1 MRALRTLGAALTV
14 CAAAWLTAAAPAA
27 ADGKDGTDGKSG
39 TEAPTE
45 AGTGFRTATE
55 IEPGQRATATASTGD
70 YLYWVFPA
78 AAGQVPKVE
87 AELKLPDVS
96 SRHGS
101 ATWQLDV
108 YDGLRRHQPCASGT
122 PTRRAAQR
130 DQTVTVSCTLRQVRS
145 WSERWANDPLQG
157 AYYVRLTVVDLP
169 AQDLGLPI
177 DAEVEA
183 SVRDAGGAHADGGD
197 VTPLNPVLRAGTAPG
212 TAPGTDA
219 EPPDD
224 DTASDSADDKGGK
237 VPHAVAEPEDGWG
250 SGWWSD
256 RWVWTVIGA
265 ALAALAG
272 VGGYTLTRGPRAPG
286 RPPIGPGSDI

>member
-1 MRALRTLGAALTV
+1 MRALRTVGAALTL
-14 CAAAWLTAAAPAA
+14 CAAAWLTAAVPAA
-27 ADGKDGTDGKSG
+27 ADGADSAADTKDG
-39 TEAPTE
+39 APTE
-45 AGTGFRTATE
+45 AGTNFRTATE
-55 IEPGQRATATASTGD
+55 IKPGQKATAAASTGD

-78 AAGQVPKVE
+78 AAGQIPKVE
-87 AELKLPDVS
+87 AELKLPDAA

-122 PTRRAAQR
+122 PARRAAQQ
-130 DQTVTVSCTLRQVRS
+130 DGSVTVSCTLRQVRS

-169 AQDLGLPI
+169 AEDLGLPI

-183 SVRDAGGAHADGGD
+183 SVPDAGGAHADGGD
-197 VTPLNPVLRAGTAPG
+197 VTPLNPVLRSG

-219 EPPDD
+219 EPSG
-224 DTASDSADDKGGK
+224 DTSSDSADDKDGGI
-237 VPHAVAEPEDGWG
+237 PYAVAEPEDDWG

-272 VGGYTLTRGPRAPG
+272 VGGYTLTRGPRFPG
-286 RPPIGPGSDI
+286 RPPSDA

>member
-1 MRALRTLGAALTV
+1 MRALRTVGAVLTL
-14 CAAAWLTAAAPAA
+14 CAAAWLSAVAPAA
-27 ADGKDGTDGKSG
+27 ADSGDGKDGKD
-39 TEAPTE
+39 APTE
-45 AGTGFRTATE
+45 AGTNFRTATE
-55 IEPGQRATATASTGD
+55 IEPGQKATAAASTGD

-87 AELKLPDVS
+87 ATLKLPDGA

-122 PTRRAAQR
+122 PARRAAQQ
-130 DQTVTVSCTLRQVRS
+130 DASVTVSCTLRQVRS

-169 AQDLGLPI
+169 AQDLGLPV
-177 DAEVEA
+177 DADIEA
-183 SVRDAGGAHADGGD
+183 SVRDTGGAHADGGD
-197 VTPLNPVLRAGTAPG
+197 VTPLNPALRAGP
-212 TAPGTDA
+212 APGTDSA
-219 EPPDD
+219 QADG
-224 DTASDSADDKGGK
+224 ASSDSEDDDKGGD
-237 VPHAVAEPEDGWG
+237 VRHAVAEPEDGWG

-272 VGGYTLTRGPRAPG
+272 IGGYTLTRGPRAPS
-286 RPPIGPGSDI
+286 RPPLQA

>member
-1 MRALRTLGAALTV
+1 MRALRTLGAALTL

-27 ADGKDGTDGKSG
+27 ADGEDGTDGKSG

-55 IEPGQRATATASTGD
+55 IKPGQRATAAASTGD

-78 AAGQVPKVE
+78 AAGQVPEVE
-87 AELKLPDVS
+87 AELKLPDAS

-122 PTRRAAQR
+122 PARRAAQQDR
-130 DQTVTVSCTLRQVRS
+130 TVTVSCTLRQVRS

-197 VTPLNPVLRAGTAPG
+197 MTPLNPVLRAGTAPG
-212 TAPGTDA
+212 TDS

-224 DTASDSADDKGGK
+224 DTASDSADSADDKGGE

-286 RPPIGPGSDI
+286 RPPAGPGSDI

>member
-1 MRALRTLGAALTV
+1 MRALRTLGAALTLG
-14 CAAAWLTAAAPAA
+14 AAAWLTAAAPAA
-27 ADGKDGTDGKSG
+27 ADGKDGTGGTDGKSG

-45 AGTGFRTATE
+45 AGTNFRTATE
-55 IEPGQRATATASTGD
+55 IEPGQRATAAASTGD

-78 AAGQVPKVE
+78 AAGQVPEVE
-87 AELKLPDVS
+87 AELKLPDAS

-122 PTRRAAQR
+122 PARRAAQQ

-183 SVRDAGGAHADGGD
+183 SVRDAGGARADGGD
-197 VTPLNPVLRAGTAPG
+197 VAPLNPVLRAGTAPG
-212 TAPGTDA
+212 TDS

-224 DTASDSADDKGGK
+224 NTASDSPNDKGGE
-237 VPHAVAEPEDGWG
+237 VRHAVAEPEDGWG

>member
-1 MRALRTLGAALTV
+1 MRALRTVGAALTL
-14 CAAAWLTAAAPAA
+14 CAAAWLTAAVPAA
-27 ADGKDGTDGKSG
+27 ADGTDSAADKKGG
-39 TEAPTE
+39 APTE
-45 AGTGFRTATE
+45 AGTNFRTATE
-55 IEPGQRATATASTGD
+55 IKPGQKATAAASTGD

-78 AAGQVPKVE
+78 AAGQIPKVE
-87 AELKLPDVS
+87 AELKLPDAA

-122 PTRRAAQR
+122 PARRAAQQ
-130 DQTVTVSCTLRQVRS
+130 DGSVTVSCTLRQVRS

-169 AQDLGLPI
+169 AEDLGLPI

-183 SVRDAGGAHADGGD
+183 SVPEAGGAHADGGD
-197 VTPLNPVLRAGTAPG
+197 VTPLNPVLRSG
-212 TAPGTDA
+212 TAPGTDS
-219 EPPDD
+219 EPAGD
-224 DTASDSADDKGGK
+224 ASSDSADSADDKDGGI
-237 VPHAVAEPEDGWG
+237 PHTVAGPEDDWG

-272 VGGYTLTRGPRAPG
+272 VGGYTLTRGPRFPG
-286 RPPIGPGSDI
+286 RPPNDA

>member
-1 MRALRTLGAALTV
+1 MRALRTVGAALTL

-27 ADGKDGTDGKSG
+27 ADGTDGKDG
-39 TEAPTE
+39 KDTPTE
-45 AGTGFRTATE
+45 AGTNFRTATE
-55 IEPGQRATATASTGD
+55 IEPGRKATAAASTGD
-70 YLYWVFPA
+70 YLYWAFPA
-78 AAGQVPKVE
+78 AAGRIPKVE
-87 AELKLPDVS
+87 AELKLPDAA
-96 SRHGS
+96 SRHGG

-122 PTRRAAQR
+122 PTRRAAQQDR
-130 DQTVTVSCTLRQVRS
+130 SVTVSCTLRQVRS
-145 WSERWANDPLQG
+145 WSERWANDPLPG

-177 DAEVEA
+177 DAEIEA
-183 SVRDAGGAHADGGD
+183 STGEAGGAHADGGD
-197 VTPLNPVLRAGTAPG
+197 LTPLNPVLRAGTAPG
-212 TAPGTDA
+212 TGS

-224 DTASDSADDKGGK
+224 TSSASPDDDKGGD

-272 VGGYTLTRGPRAPG
+272 VGGYTLTRGPRHLG
-286 RPPIGPGSDI
+286 RPPIGTGSDI

>member
-1 MRALRTLGAALTV
+1 MRALRTVGAALTL

-27 ADGKDGTDGKSG
+27 ADSADGKDGKD
-39 TEAPTE
+39 APTE
-45 AGTGFRTATE
+45 AGTDFRTATE
-55 IEPGQRATATASTGD
+55 IEPGQKATAAASTGD

-87 AELKLPDVS
+87 ATLKLPDAS

-108 YDGLRRHQPCASGT
+108 YDGLRRHQACASGT
-122 PTRRAAQR
+122 PTRKAAQQ
-130 DQTVTVSCTLRQVRS
+130 DESVTVSCTLRQVRS

-169 AQDLGLPI
+169 DQDLGLPI

-183 SVRDAGGAHADGGD
+183 SVGDTGGAHADGGD
-197 VTPLNPVLRAGTAPG
+197 VTPLNPVLRAGTAPQTG
-212 TAPGTDA
+212 SEST
-219 EPPDD
+219 D
-224 DTASDSADDKGGK
+224 DTSSDSPSGAEDDGK
-237 VPHAVAEPEDGWG
+237 DGDVPHAVAEPEDGWG

-272 VGGYTLTRGPRAPG
+272 VGGYTLTRGPRSSG
-286 RPPIGPGSDI
+286 RPPIDA

>member
-1 MRALRTLGAALTV
+1 MRALRTVGAALTL

-27 ADGKDGTDGKSG
+27 ADGTDGADDKKDS
-39 TEAPTE
+39 APTE
-45 AGTGFRTATE
+45 AGTNFRTATE
-55 IEPGQRATATASTGD
+55 IKPGEKATAAASTGD

-78 AAGQVPKVE
+78 AAGQTPKVE
-87 AELKLPDVS
+87 AELKLPDGS

-108 YDGLRRHQPCASGT
+108 YDGLRRHQACASGT
-122 PTRRAAQR
+122 PARRAAQQDR
-130 DQTVTVSCTLRQVRS
+130 SVTVSCTLRQVRS

-169 AQDLGLPI
+169 AEDLGLPI
-177 DAEVEA
+177 DAAVEA
-183 SVRDAGGAHADGGD
+183 SVPDAGGAHADGGD
-197 VTPLNPVLRAGTAPG
+197 VSPLNPVLRSGTAPG
-212 TAPGTDA
+212 TGSDTGTGADSEA
-219 EPPDD
+219 PDD
-224 DTASDSADDKGGK
+224 TSSDSADDKGGDI
-237 VPHAVAEPEDGWG
+237 PHAVAEPEDGWG

-272 VGGYTLTRGPRAPG
+272 VGGYTLTRGPRFPG
-286 RPPIGPGSDI
+286 RPPGDA